1 MELIAPILTYT
12 IISLIKMIDPFTLI
26 GSVVAGLAVRRFWLA
41 MLCGSIWGLLVAAFV
56 AQVALASRGSIG
68 LSLFA
73 TQLVAAL
80 CDTALAWAIA
90 NAIRRRGRCK
100 HSESSPTKP

>member
-1 MELIAPILTYT
+1 MELIAPILTYS
-12 IISLIKMIDPFTLI
+12 IISLIKMIDPLTLI
-26 GSVVAGLAVRRFWLA
+26 GSVTAGLAVRRISLA

-56 AQVALASRGSIG
+56 AQVALASRGSVG
-68 LSLFA
+68 PSLLA

-90 NAIRRRGRCK
+90 NAFRRRRMK
-100 HSESSPTKP
+100 RKQAAE